1 MSVEGMIYELQE
13 FDKRNKL
20 PLPPLISK
28 WRSSWIKRIEKQ
40 LDKQNRFFEKDKSC
54 RGAWICK

>member
-1 MSVEGMIYELQE
+1 MIYELQE